1 MLNALKHTQG
11 DERFDS
17 LNELSNLHA
26 IALVCV
32 HRPTQQHPLV
42 MECSLSLPMGL
53 LIDRAVI
60 GSAGLNELAMKET
73 RFFGFIYDRLNPR
86 HSSLNPR
93 PSTGWP

>member
-1 MLNALKHTQG
+1 MCIRTRTKPPCMRNARKHSQG

-17 LNELSNLHA
+17 LNELSNMHA
-26 IALVCV
+26 IALLCV
-32 HRPTQQHPLV
+32 HKPTQEHPLV

-73 RFFGFIYDRLNPR
+73 RFFGFIHER
-86 HSSLNPR
+86 
-93 PSTGWP
+93 